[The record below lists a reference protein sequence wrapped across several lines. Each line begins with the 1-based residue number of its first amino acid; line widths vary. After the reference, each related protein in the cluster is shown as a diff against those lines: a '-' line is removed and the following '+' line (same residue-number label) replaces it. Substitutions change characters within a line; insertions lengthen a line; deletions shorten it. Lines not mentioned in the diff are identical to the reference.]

1 MNKLT
6 MLPMI
11 LLIAMPGVGAPA
23 QSLRGQLVGVPVFAA
38 DGVKIGQVAA
48 ASTNDDGTIDKIRIF
63 TASSLGFGP
72 REVSIPQ
79 SAFVIGS
86 DWVRLPHFTS
96 DEIDS
101 LPTAASEAR
110 GPGSV
115 ER

>member
-48 ASTNDDGTIDKIRIF
+48 ASTNDDGTI
-63 TASSLGFGP
+63 
-72 REVSIPQ
+72 
-79 SAFVIGS
+79 
-86 DWVRLPHFTS
+86 
-96 DEIDS
+96 
-101 LPTAASEAR
+101 
-110 GPGSV
+110 
-115 ER
+115 

>member
-1 MNKLT
+1 MT
-6 MLPMI
+6 
-11 LLIAMPGVGAPA
+11 A
-23 QSLRGQLVGVPVFAA
+23 QF
-38 DGVKIGQVAA
+38 
-48 ASTNDDGTIDKIRIF
+48 DKIRIF

-86 DWVRLPHFTS
+86 DWVRLPYFTS
-96 DEIDS
+96 DEIDA